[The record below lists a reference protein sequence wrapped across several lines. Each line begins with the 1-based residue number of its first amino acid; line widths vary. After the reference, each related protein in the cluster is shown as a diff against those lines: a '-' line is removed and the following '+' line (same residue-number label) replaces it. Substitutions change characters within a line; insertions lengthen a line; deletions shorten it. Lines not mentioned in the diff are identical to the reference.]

1 MTPNILPLNPKF
13 RKPAPMFALMDSRQ
27 RTLEQLYLRRATL
40 ENLIQSLEIYDRA
53 NRAVADKVVS
63 LR

>member
-1 MTPNILPLNPKF
+1 MTPQILPHNQRI
-13 RKPAPMFALMDSRQ
+13 RKPSVVSAVMNSRQ

-40 ENLIQSLEIYDRA
+40 EMLIQSLEMYDRLSKA
-53 NRAVADKVVS
+53 AASKVVA